1 MKLFFTVVALA
12 GATKIHLTDELSV
25 GGALFEVLRVQSQ
38 LDCDTIYGGA
48 GKVFDQKS
56 CTCQYA

>member
-12 GATKIHLTDELSV
+12 GATKIHFTDELSA

-38 LDCDTIYGGA
+38 QECDLIFGGV
-48 GKVFDQKS
+48 GKVFDPKS
-56 CTCQYA
+56 CTC